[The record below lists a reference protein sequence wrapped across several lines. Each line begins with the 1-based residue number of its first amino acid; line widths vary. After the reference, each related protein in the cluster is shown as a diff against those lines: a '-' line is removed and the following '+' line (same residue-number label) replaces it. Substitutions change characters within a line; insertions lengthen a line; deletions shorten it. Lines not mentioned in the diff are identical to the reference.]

1 LPGESR
7 KTGEINFEVLRQVAQ
22 EGLMLRR
29 INIRQVMVFPGTPLW
44 EYRNTH
50 ALKFFKKEF
59 AAFKKKVRTQLDPV
73 FLQRVFPLGTRLSN
87 VITEFHDG
95 NITFGRQMGT
105 YPVLVGIR
113 EKLPLGQS
121 LNVRVTEYGMRSLTG
136 EVVG

>member
-1 LPGESR
+1 
-7 KTGEINFEVLRQVAQ
+7 VLRQVAQ

-44 EYRNTH
+44 EYRKAH

-59 AAFKKKVRTQLDPV
+59 SQFKKKVRTQLDPV
-73 FLQRVFPLGTRLSN
+73 FLQRVFPLGTLLSN
-87 VITEFHDG
+87 VISEFHDG